1 MNDAVKLKLSRK
13 NLHLSQAAMGEMF
26 GTTPM
31 QIYRMESEK
40 AKIPQ
45 NIQDW
50 LDKQDVKTTT
60 KFEIGQRVKELR
72 ESLGMNRNQ
81 FAKFVGCSGSSISR
95 IESGMNMIERTLAM
109 KIAEKCCVGVD
120 WLLTGDEEK
129 KLWPVDNR
137 LIDWLWQHED
147 ERKKLW
153 EKVNGD
159 GA

>member
-50 LDKQDVKTTT
+50 LDKQDVKITT

-81 FAKFVGCSGSSISR
+81 FAKFIGCSGSSISR

-137 LIDWLWQHED
+137 LIDWLWKHED

>member
-50 LDKQDVKTTT
+50 LDKQDVKITP

-81 FAKFVGCSGSSISR
+81 FAKFIGCSGSSISR

-137 LIDWLWQHED
+137 LIDWLWKHED

-159 GA
+159 GT

>member
-1 MNDAVKLKLSRK
+1 
-13 NLHLSQAAMGEMF
+13 MGEMF

-31 QIYRMESEK
+31 QIYRMESGK
-40 AKIPQ
+40 AKILQ
-45 NIQDW
+45 SIQDW

-72 ESLGMNRNQ
+72 EALGMNRNQ
-81 FAKFVGCSGSSISR
+81 FAEFVGCSGSTISR
-95 IESGMNMIERTLAM
+95 IESGESMVERAPAM

-129 KLWPVDNR
+129 KLW
-137 LIDWLWQHED
+137 
-147 ERKKLW
+147 